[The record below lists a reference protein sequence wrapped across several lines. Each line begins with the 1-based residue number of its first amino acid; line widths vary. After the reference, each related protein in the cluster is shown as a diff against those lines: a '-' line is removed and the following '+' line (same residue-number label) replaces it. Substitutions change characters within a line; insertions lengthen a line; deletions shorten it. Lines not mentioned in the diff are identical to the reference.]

1 MIDYNEKNMNSASAG
16 WGRSSAKA
24 LDRITK
30 KRTAQALEVE
40 EQRKALEKT
49 TQTTRTKKHSTKQ
62 KKKTQKNV
70 NVLKKMLKPIF
81 SNFNHPKT

>member
-1 MIDYNEKNMNSASAG
+1 MNSASAG

-49 TQTTRTKKHSTKQ
+49 TQTTRTKNTAQ
-62 KKKTQKNV
+62 NKKNA
-70 NVLKKMLKPIF
+70 KKM
-81 SNFNHPKT
+81 